1 MLVIQRTKTVDY
13 EMTLQLM
20 KTGTAETNEMRTL
33 KSLRILFLFLSQT
46 LSFLVQSKTKFFAT
60 IKIEVPNQE
69 LNFEYSR
76 HGELKRAF
84 LAY

>member
-1 MLVIQRTKTVDY
+1 
-13 EMTLQLM
+13 MTLQLM